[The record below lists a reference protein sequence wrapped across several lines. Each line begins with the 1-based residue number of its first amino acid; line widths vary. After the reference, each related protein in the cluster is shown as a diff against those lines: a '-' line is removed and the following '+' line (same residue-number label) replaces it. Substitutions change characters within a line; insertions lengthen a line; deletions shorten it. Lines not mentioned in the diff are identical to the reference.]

1 MKFSKISG
9 WFLLVILSICISAC
23 SSDSDKEDSPTP
35 PAGDSS
41 EIIGY
46 WHYIDNSDEYGKHT
60 EGFYEFRN
68 NNVFMDYNSD
78 EDGVYSDEC
87 RYYLDTKA
95 HKLVLWWEPW
105 EYTVYEVRSI
115 SNSSMSIAA
124 YDCDLSEIFGN
135 WNKFDVTT
143 AKECIKYIENNS
155 VGTED
160 AIRLT
165 RSSKSELDKWIKDN
179 E

>member
-9 WFLLVILSICISAC
+9 WFLLTILSFCISAC
-23 SSDSDKEDSPTP
+23 SSDSDKGDTPTP
-35 PAGDSS
+35 PEDSS
-41 EIIGY
+41 DIIGY
-46 WHYIDNSDEYGKHT
+46 WHYIDDDE
-60 EGFYEFRN
+60 EGFYDFRN
-68 NNVFMDYNSD
+68 GNVFIDYSSD
-78 EDGVYSDEC
+78 EDGVYNDEC
-87 RYYLDTKA
+87 HYYLDTRV

-105 EYTVYEVRSI
+105 DYTVFEVRSI

-124 YDCDLSEIFGN
+124 YDCELVDIFGN

-143 AKECIKYIENNS
+143 AKKCIECIENNS